1 MVRLINEMVDLLYTR
16 TIENS
21 YEVTSDT
28 GRPPF
33 HPKTFLKVALFA
45 LHSCRFSLRKIEE
58 DTINNLA
65 YKWLTGDMRI
75 CKEQNLMKFD
85 LLAVDSIKVRANAN
99 YKQSKTLE
107 GINKEEHRIKERL
120 EEILDTAAD
129 AESAEAEE
137 VLALSRR
144 SQRVREARKYY
155 SRA

>member
-1 MVRLINEMVDLLYTR
+1 
-16 TIENS
+16 
-21 YEVTSDT
+21 
-28 GRPPF
+28 
-33 HPKTFLKVALFA
+33 
-45 LHSCRFSLRKIEE
+45 
-58 DTINNLA
+58 
-65 YKWLTGDMRI
+65 
-75 CKEQNLMKFD
+75 MKFD

-120 EEILDTAAD
+120 KEILDTAAD